1 MKGSKVVQGL
11 YPRECELC
19 FPRLEF
25 HDQAQFARHLRVVH
39 STKEGGSYIC
49 RYGNN
54 NVCQKLPLEGVS
66 DDDYEAHVRRVHC
79 VPLQQSRLSVEDPH
93 EKEFTLTRSCTV
105 ALLSSFLCV
114 ASTFLVLI
122 LLDFECMEE
131 HATKN
136 EIIYIWVISL
146 GSLVTNI
153 VFVLSTIFL
162 TESSHSQD
170 IGCPHNPGG
179 IFFYVKPPPP
189 YSES

>member
-1 MKGSKVVQGL
+1 MTAEVRSGRGFSTQGSKVVPGL

-19 FPRLEF
+19 YPRLEF

-93 EKEFTLTRSCTV
+93 EKEFTLTRCVSGSVSQEYKNGKVKFMSFAKRHPKTK
-105 ALLSSFLCV
+105 LL
-114 ASTFLVLI
+114 
-122 LLDFECMEE
+122 
-131 HATKN
+131 
-136 EIIYIWVISL
+136 YI
-146 GSLVTNI
+146 
-153 VFVLSTIFL
+153 
-162 TESSHSQD
+162 
-170 IGCPHNPGG
+170 HNH
-179 IFFYVKPPPP
+179 
-189 YSES
+189 E